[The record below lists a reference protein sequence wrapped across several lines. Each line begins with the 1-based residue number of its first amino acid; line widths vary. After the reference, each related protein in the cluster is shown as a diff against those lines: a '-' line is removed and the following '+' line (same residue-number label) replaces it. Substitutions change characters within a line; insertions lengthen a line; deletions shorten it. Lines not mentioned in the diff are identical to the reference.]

1 MSLLESAIAWI
12 EVRNHI
18 LVPFINERGEEDGA
32 TIPSAEVTLREL
44 RRAFDNRKHTF
55 KMRGGVPAE
64 NVGLRKNTK
73 NLTEEI
79 ACFAT
84 VIAAAEIFLVDEND
98 PVLDA
103 VRNSL
108 P

>member
-12 EVRNHI
+12 EARRHI
-18 LVPFINERGEEDGA
+18 LVPVINERGEEDGT
-32 TIPSAEVTLREL
+32 TIPPAEVTLGEL
-44 RRAFDNRKHTF
+44 RRAFDNRKHTL

-64 NVGLRKNTK
+64 NVGLRKDAK